1 MKLKN
6 EYCIIIRVGDKMK
19 VKSYNTKS
27 RKYILEF
34 LEQNS
39 DVTVSAKDI
48 YEFVISKDS
57 SINRATVY
65 RYLSKLEEEKRV
77 IKFSEAPSK
86 KAVYQIVNDYG
97 CDGHLHI
104 KCVECGRL
112 LHLDCGFM
120 DELKE
125 HLSQKHEFTLKCSGS
140 ILYGVC
146 KDCSGNL

>member
-1 MKLKN
+1 
-6 EYCIIIRVGDKMK
+6 MK

-27 RKYILEF
+27 RKFILDF

-39 DVTVSAKDI
+39 DKTVSASDI
-48 YEFVISKDS
+48 YEFVITKDS

-86 KAVYQIVNDYG
+86 KAVYQIVNAHD

-104 KCVECGRL
+104 KCVKCGRL
-112 LHLDCGFM
+112 LHLDCDFM

-125 HLSQKHEFTLKCSGS
+125 HLSKSHEFTLKCNGS

-146 KDCSGNL
+146 KECSENL